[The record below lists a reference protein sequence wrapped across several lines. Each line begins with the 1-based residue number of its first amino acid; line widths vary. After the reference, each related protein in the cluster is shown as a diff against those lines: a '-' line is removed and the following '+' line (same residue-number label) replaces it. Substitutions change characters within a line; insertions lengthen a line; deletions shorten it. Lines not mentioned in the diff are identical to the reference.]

1 MKTNT
6 YAQFK
11 NFVKKYVFNK
21 DTNVNYYGSSAH
33 VIHSAWYIF
42 KHNLNYEQALIFLM
56 KDFDAMYKKMYNN
69 GIRVSITIND
79 KDFDIAYRARLYISG
94 GSEYNCRKTEY
105 FAKWSE
111 IVLGLYTIW
120 NNKREEEI
128 HGKEEALRID

>member
-21 DTNVNYYGSSAH
+21 IKFNYYGSSAH

-42 KHNLNYEQALIFLM
+42 KHNLNNEQALIFLM
-56 KDFDAMYKKMYNN
+56 QDFDAMYKKMYNN
-69 GIRVSITIND
+69 ALRFSITIND
-79 KDFDIAYRARLYISG
+79 KDFDITYRARLYTSG
-94 GSEYNCRKTEY
+94 GSEYNRRKTEY
-105 FAKWSE
+105 FAEWSN
-111 IVLGLYTIW
+111 IVLGLYNIW

>member
-21 DTNVNYYGSSAH
+21 IKFNYCGSSAH

-42 KHNLNYEQALIFLM
+42 KHNLNNEQALIFLM
-56 KDFDAMYKKMYNN
+56 KDFDAMYKKSYNN

-79 KDFDIAYRARLYISG
+79 KDFDITYRARLYASG
-94 GSEYNCRKTEY
+94 GSEYNRRKTEY
-105 FAKWSE
+105 FAEWCK
-111 IVLGLYTIW
+111 IVLGLYNIW
-120 NNKREEEI
+120 NNKCEEEI

>member
-21 DTNVNYYGSSAH
+21 IKFNYYGSSAH

-42 KHNLNYEQALIFLM
+42 KHNLNNEQALIFLM

-69 GIRVSITIND
+69 AIRVSITIND
-79 KDFDIAYRARLYISG
+79 KDFDITYRARLYISG
-94 GSEYNCRKTEY
+94 GSEYNRRKIEY
-105 FAKWSE
+105 FAEWSK
-111 IVLGLYTIW
+111 IVLGLYNIW

>member
-21 DTNVNYYGSSAH
+21 IKFNYCGSSAH

-42 KHNLNYEQALIFLM
+42 KHNLNNEQALIFLM

-69 GIRVSITIND
+69 AIRVSITIND
-79 KDFDIAYRARLYISG
+79 KDFDITYRARLYISS
-94 GSEYNCRKTEY
+94 GSEYNRRKTEY
-105 FAKWSE
+105 FAEWSN
-111 IVLGLYTIW
+111 IVLGLYNMW
-120 NNKREEEI
+120 NNKREREI

>member
-21 DTNVNYYGSSAH
+21 DNFNYYGSSAH

-69 GIRVSITIND
+69 AISVSITIND
-79 KDFDIAYRARLYISG
+79 KDFDIAYRARLYTSG
-94 GSEYNCRKTEY
+94 GSEYNRRKTEY
-105 FAKWSE
+105 FAEWSN
-111 IVLGLYTIW
+111 IVLGLYNIW
-120 NNKREEEI
+120 NSKREREI
-128 HGKEEALRID
+128 HEKEEALRID

>member
-21 DTNVNYYGSSAH
+21 DTNVNYYGASAH

-42 KHNLNYEQALIFLM
+42 KHNLNNEQALIFLM
-56 KDFDAMYKKMYNN
+56 KDFNAMYKKMYNN
-69 GIRVSITIND
+69 AISVSITIND
-79 KDFDIAYRARLYISG
+79 KDFDITYRVRLYTSG
-94 GSEYNCRKTEY
+94 GSEYNHRKTEY
-105 FAKWSE
+105 FAEWSE
-111 IVLGLYTIW
+111 IVLGLYNIW
-120 NNKREEEI
+120 NSKREREI

>member
-21 DTNVNYYGSSAH
+21 DTSVNYYGASAH

-42 KHNLNYEQALIFLM
+42 KHNLNNEQALIFLM

-69 GIRVSITIND
+69 AISVSITIND
-79 KDFDIAYRARLYISG
+79 KDFDIAYRARLYTSG
-94 GSEYNCRKTEY
+94 GSEYNRRKTEY
-105 FAKWSE
+105 FAEWSN
-111 IVLGLYTIW
+111 IVLGLYNIW
-120 NNKREEEI
+120 NSKREREI
-128 HGKEEALRID
+128 HEKEEALRID

>member
-21 DTNVNYYGSSAH
+21 IKFNYCGSSAH

-42 KHNLNYEQALIFLM
+42 KHNLNNEQALIFLM
-56 KDFDAMYKKMYNN
+56 KDFDAMYKKSYNN

-79 KDFDIAYRARLYISG
+79 KDFDITYRARLYASG
-94 GSEYNCRKTEY
+94 GSEYNRRKIEY
-105 FAKWSE
+105 FAEWSN
-111 IVLGLYTIW
+111 IVLGLYNMW

>member
-21 DTNVNYYGSSAH
+21 IKFNYYGSSAH

-42 KHNLNYEQALIFLM
+42 KHNLNNEQALIFLM

-69 GIRVSITIND
+69 ALRFSITIND
-79 KDFDIAYRARLYISG
+79 KDFDITYRARLYTSG
-94 GSEYNCRKTEY
+94 GSEYNRRKTEY
-105 FAKWSE
+105 FAEWSN
-111 IVLGLYTIW
+111 IVLGLYNIW

>member
-21 DTNVNYYGSSAH
+21 IKFNYCGSSAH

-42 KHNLNYEQALIFLM
+42 KHNLNNEQALIFLM
-56 KDFDAMYKKMYNN
+56 KDFDAMYKKSYNN

-79 KDFDIAYRARLYISG
+79 KDFDITYRARLYASG
-94 GSEYNCRKTEY
+94 GSEYNRRKTEY
-105 FAKWSE
+105 FAEWCK
-111 IVLGLYTIW
+111 IVLGLYNIW
-120 NNKREEEI
+120 NNKHEEEI